1 MKGILLIIYIL
12 WIYLIFFCLC
22 FRDGEWFLDQMNVQL
37 GKHFDLTLNDLC
49 PGNECLIFGN
59 FLNTQGIYED
69 LADYDKLR
77 RYLEEQVEEY
87 NSTPGVVY
95 LDLVLF
101 KDIIIHICRVVR
113 VISQPQGN
121 MLLIA
126 IGLLSLL
133 LKFCCS
139 MKLSWSEFRPS
150 E

>member
-1 MKGILLIIYIL
+1 M
-12 WIYLIFFCLC
+12 
-22 FRDGEWFLDQMNVQL
+22 DQMNVQL
-37 GKHFDLTLNDLC
+37 GKHFDLTLHNLC

-59 FLNTQGIYED
+59 FLNPQGIYED

-87 NSTPGVVY
+87 NITPGVVY

-113 VISQPQGN
+113 VISQPRGN
-121 MLLIA
+121 MLLVG

-139 MKLSWSEFRPS
+139 VNLSWSTCRPS